1 MAEQKGL
8 EDHPVVSREKWLAA
22 RRELL
27 VKEKEFTRATEEM
40 NRLRRALPWE
50 KVEKKYGFEGH
61 GGRRSL
67 SELFNGHSQLIV
79 YHFMFHPD
87 DKVGCPHCSL
97 RADGFAGIVEHLAQ
111 RDVTFAV
118 VSRAPYEKLAAYR
131 DKMGWEFP
139 WYSSGASDFNYD
151 FHVSF
156 TPEEMTAKKAF
167 FNYTQQNPQARER
180 EGHSVFYKDAGGAVF
195 HTYSCYDRGND
206 IFNIHYHYLDVVPK
220 GRDEG
225 DRGPYWVRR
234 RGEYG
239 K

>member
-1 MAEQKGL
+1 VAEADGL
-8 EDHPVVSREKWLAA
+8 ENHPVVSREEWLAA

-27 VKEKEFTRATEEM
+27 VREKEFTKATDEM

-50 KVEKKYGFEGH
+50 RVEKSYAFEGA
-61 GGRRSL
+61 GGRRTL
-67 SELFNGHSQLIV
+67 ADLFDGRSQLIV

-87 DKVGCPHCSL
+87 DQAGCPHCSL

-118 VSRAPYEKLAAYR
+118 VSRAPHERLLAYR
-131 DKMGWEFP
+131 KKMGWGFP
-139 WYSSGASDFNYD
+139 WYSSGSSEFNFD

-156 TPEEMTAKKAF
+156 TPQEMTAKKAF
-167 FNYTQQNPQARER
+167 FNYALQNPQARER
-180 EGHSVFYKDAGGAVF
+180 EGHSVFHKDAKGAVF

-225 DRGPYWVRR
+225 GRGPFWVRR
-234 RGEYG
+234 RGEY
-239 K
+239 